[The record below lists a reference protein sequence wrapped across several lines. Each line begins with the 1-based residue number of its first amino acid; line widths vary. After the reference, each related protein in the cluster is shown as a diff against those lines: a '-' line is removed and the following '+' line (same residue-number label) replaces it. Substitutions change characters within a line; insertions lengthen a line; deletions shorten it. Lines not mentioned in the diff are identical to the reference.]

1 MVKLAQGYFRKTV
14 FQSIR
19 FFKHPRKLKNS
30 PVRRWF
36 SRHFL
41 NKRVWKPTQHT
52 FAAGLAIGMV
62 IMMQLAPGQMF
73 IAAIL
78 AAVFRVN
85 IPIAIIA
92 CWISNPFTFV
102 PFGWAQ
108 KKVGDWAMPL
118 LPDMLR
124 GWIEGGVHWLVYHI
138 KDLPDW
144 LRKTIGDEILAKG
157 PGFISIMYLG
167 GMIIGLAL
175 GIASYPLAWV
185 VWEGF
190 ARYNEKRKTRFE
202 PLPEDAPKPKA

>member
-1 MVKLAQGYFRKTV
+1 
-14 FQSIR
+14 
-19 FFKHPRKLKNS
+19 
-30 PVRRWF
+30 
-36 SRHFL
+36 
-41 NKRVWKPTQHT
+41 
-52 FAAGLAIGMV
+52 
-62 IMMQLAPGQMF
+62 
-73 IAAIL
+73 
-78 AAVFRVN
+78 
-85 IPIAIIA
+85 
-92 CWISNPFTFV
+92 
-102 PFGWAQ
+102 
-108 KKVGDWAMPL
+108 MPL

-157 PGFISIMYLG
+157 PGFISSMYLG
-167 GMIIGLAL
+167 GIIIGLAL